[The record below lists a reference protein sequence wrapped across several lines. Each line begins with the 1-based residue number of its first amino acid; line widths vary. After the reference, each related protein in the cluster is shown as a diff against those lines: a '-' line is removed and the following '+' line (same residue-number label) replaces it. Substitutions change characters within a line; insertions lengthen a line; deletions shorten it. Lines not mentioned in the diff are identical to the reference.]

1 MPQAIILS
9 NRDRE
14 LLKLLEM
21 TPATAAQIRKASVT
35 FGDEPFRDERRARER
50 LQTLTGSGIVQSWQA
65 GVAGGGLMNYYR
77 LTNEGFRILHA
88 DQTSAPPRSLI
99 SEIAPSRFRH
109 AMATAEIVVHTLVA
123 ARRANVR
130 VSKFHGDGKLTLAV
144 GEYRQQPDL
153 HFQFDSGGKVFNV
166 LFEIDMATE
175 PLDSA
180 REQSIRS
187 KLLGYELY
195 QDWTL
200 RNWNF
205 GGRKGDRPAFRVLI
219 LTKGTERMRHLL
231 WLARACARNPDRRLC
246 YASTQELFLSEPFAV
261 LSPIV
266 NDHHGMFQSLVD
278 LHPTS
283 RFLREPIR
291 LMPPLAR
298 PKFV

>member
-1 MPQAIILS
+1 MPQAILLS

-50 LQTLTGSGIVQSWQA
+50 LHTLAGAGIVQSWQA

-77 LTNEGFRILHA
+77 LTSEGFRMLHTEQA
-88 DQTSAPPRSLI
+88 LAPRSLI
-99 SEIAPSRFRH
+99 TEIAPSRFRH
-109 AMATAEIVVHTLVA
+109 TMATADVIVHALVSA
-123 ARRANVR
+123 HSTRVR
-130 VSKFHGDGKLTLAV
+130 VAKYHGDGKLTLEI
-144 GEYRQQPDL
+144 GEYRQQPDI
-153 HFQFDSGGKVFNV
+153 HFQFDQGGRIFNV

-180 REQSIRS
+180 REQSIRT
-187 KLLGYELY
+187 KLLGYETY

-200 RNWNF
+200 RNWNA
-205 GGRKGDRPAFRVLI
+205 GGRKGERPAFRVVF
-219 LTKGTERMRHLL
+219 LTLGVERMRHIL
-231 WLARACARNPDRRLC
+231 WLARACARNPDRKLC
-246 YASTQELFLSEPFAV
+246 YAATQDAFLAEPMAV
-261 LSPIV
+261 TAPIL
-266 NDHHGMFQSLVD
+266 NDHHGSWQSLVD

-291 LMPPLAR
+291 LVAPLAR
-298 PKFV
+298 PAFV